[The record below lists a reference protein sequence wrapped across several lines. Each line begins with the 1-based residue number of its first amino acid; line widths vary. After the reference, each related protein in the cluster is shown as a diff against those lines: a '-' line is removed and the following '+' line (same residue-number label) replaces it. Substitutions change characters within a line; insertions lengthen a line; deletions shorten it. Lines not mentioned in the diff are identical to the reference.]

1 MKDYLVGITAVLLL
15 TIFLLREK
23 ITFYNLTY
31 LENNQQANTIF
42 SYALIIIL
50 GGLMLLMLVQYT
62 RHRLET
68 KYRDLGIIFSLLL
81 LIIIGLQYTKLE
93 SLNTQKS
100 QSSQMVPF
108 VKAVAKDRHVKTGEV
123 VVNSTTL
130 TDGIIVRIKD
140 KDYRVNLSADSN
152 NYTLTRA
159 HVIDHRVIIKK
170 H

>member
-1 MKDYLVGITAVLLL
+1 M
-15 TIFLLREK
+15 
-23 ITFYNLTY
+23 TFYNLTY
-31 LENNQQANTIF
+31 LETHQQANTIF
-42 SYALIIIL
+42 SYSLMIIFAGLIL
-50 GGLMLLMLVQYT
+50 VMLVQYV

-68 KYRDLGIIFSLLL
+68 KYRDLGIIFSLIL

-93 SLNTQKS
+93 SLNTEKS
-100 QSSQMVPF
+100 QSSLMIPF
-108 VKAVAKDRHVKTGEV
+108 VKAVAKDHHVQTKDV

-140 KDYRVNLSADSN
+140 DDYRVNLSSDGN

-159 HVIDHRVIIKK
+159 HVIDHRVMIKN

>member
-1 MKDYLVGITAVLLL
+1 M
-15 TIFLLREK
+15 
-23 ITFYNLTY
+23 
-31 LENNQQANTIF
+31 
-42 SYALIIIL
+42 
-50 GGLMLLMLVQYT
+50 
-62 RHRLET
+62 
-68 KYRDLGIIFSLLL
+68 LL

-170 H
+170 K